1 MGISKYLKELSLRLH
16 KQAEVIDEKILQ
28 ALDAVGSRAVDL
40 AIKTKTYKDNT
51 GNLTASIGYGVYHK
65 GVERHIGGFGGGKG
79 EQEGLNKLASVAAQ
93 HRNKSL
99 VLIIVAGM
107 EYALYVERNGYVIL
121 DGASVRLDNILREEL
136 NKVKVY
142 EV

>member
-1 MGISKYLKELSLRLH
+1 MGISKYFKELSLHLH
-16 KQAEVIDEKILQ
+16 KQSEAIDEKILQ
-28 ALDAVGSRAVDL
+28 VLDTVGSRAVEL
-40 AIKTKTYKDNT
+40 AIKTKTYKDDT
-51 GNLTASIGYGVYHK
+51 GNLTASIGYGVYKK
-65 GVERHIGGFGGGKG
+65 GVEYSVGGFGGGKG
-79 EQEGLNKLASVAAQ
+79 EQEGLNKLAAVASQ

-107 EYALYVERNGYVIL
+107 EYALYLERNGYVIL